1 MRSLLVRIFLSFWL
15 IIGTTIG
22 IAAVA
27 GFYYSEGLREALENF
42 DHGDTMLEASAAL
55 EQDGREGL
63 VNWLRDFPKTRGI
76 NVFILDDQR
85 RDLLDRPLPGN
96 IVRLMIRHRHH
107 LRPERGDRHEPR
119 NLRRARPLSQLVS
132 ADGQVFTLIVLPTRH
147 PPAYFGRTVHGSVL
161 FIVAL
166 IMSGIVSYLLARAIA
181 NPIRKLRDATV
192 SLADGN
198 LDARVGASMSER
210 HDELGM
216 LARDF
221 DSMANKLARAAAQQT
236 ELSQNISHELRSP
249 LARMRVA
256 LELAKR
262 QAGDLA
268 EFERISDEAE
278 RLDNLIGQILSYT
291 RMVWPMSLLA
301 DFQAGADAYYRKDF
315 TTAYREFLPLAEQGV
330 AEAQYSLGV
339 MYADGRGVP
348 ENDTVAVKW
357 YRLAAEQDYAEAQ
370 VNLGLMYV
378 KGEGVRQ
385 DYSEAVRWFRKAAY
399 QGHADA
405 QVALGVMYHNGTG
418 VPQNYPEAVHLYGLA
433 AEQGNAV
440 AQYNLGETFYNGMG
454 VPQDYSEAVRWF
466 RKAADQGDAA
476 AQVALGVM
484 YAQGLGVQQNN
495 VEAMRLYGLAAEQG
509 NAVARYNL
517 VNEAESQRMAAA
529 RRLSTETDR
538 LNSGTENQQIAS
550 LPRRTEEEREL
561 VRRIQ
566 KALTTFGSL
575 LAYKANFNRNRRKA
589 LIF

>member
-15 IIGTTIG
+15 IIGITIG

-63 VNWLRDFPKTRGI
+63 VSWLRDFPKTRGI
-76 NVFILDDQR
+76 TVFVLDNQR
-85 RDLLDRPLPGN
+85 RDLLDRPIPGN
-96 IVRLMIRHRHH
+96 IARLMIRHRHH

-166 IMSGIVSYLLARAIA
+166 IVSGIVSYLLARAIA

-198 LDARVGASMSER
+198 LDARVGVSMSER

-268 EFERISDEAE
+268 EFDRINDEAE

-291 RMVWPMSLLA
+291 RMGSRPQIEPTDIDLA
-301 DFQAGADAYYRKDF
+301 DLIREVVENVNYECKSDRIDSVTVQASFESSPTLHGYNDALISAVENVLRNAVRHSPPAGTVRVELSQQDN
-315 TTAYREFLPLAEQGV
+315 TASIEIVDQ
-330 AEAQYSLGV
+330 
-339 MYADGRGVP
+339 
-348 ENDTVAVKW
+348 
-357 YRLAAEQDYAEAQ
+357 
-370 VNLGLMYV
+370 
-378 KGEGVRQ
+378 GEGVDDADLARLFEPFYRTK
-385 DYSEAVRWFRKAAY
+385 DAA
-399 QGHADA
+399 HA
-405 QVALGVMYHNGTG
+405 GTG
-418 VPQNYPEAVHLYGLA
+418 LGLA
-433 AEQGNAV
+433 IAERAV
-440 AQYNLGETFYNGMG
+440 Q
-454 VPQDYSEAVRWF
+454 
-466 RKAADQGDAA
+466 
-476 AQVALGVM
+476 
-484 YAQGLGVQQNN
+484 
-495 VEAMRLYGLAAEQG
+495 
-509 NAVARYNL
+509 
-517 VNEAESQRMAAA
+517 
-529 RRLSTETDR
+529 
-538 LNSGTENQQIAS
+538 LNSGEVRALNSEEGGLRVVIK
-550 LPRRTEEEREL
+550 LPL
-561 VRRIQ
+561 
-566 KALTTFGSL
+566 S
-575 LAYKANFNRNRRKA
+575 
-589 LIF
+589 